1 MAIKM
6 ANNKDLQVDETL
18 EKCILSTP
26 RKSFFLFA
34 GAGSGKTHSLV
45 LLLKKIRDGIGKDLL
60 LQGKNVAVITF
71 TNAAT
76 DEIINRLDYSPVFHI
91 STIHSFVWDV
101 IKYYQTDIKRLYCQ
115 YIQKDIQE
123 LYEKQE
129 KAKSKTTKTY
139 LSNTEK
145 INHLEDKLE
154 KAKTIEK
161 FVYNPN
167 GSNPEYNALKH
178 AEVIK
183 ISAQMI
189 MDSMMLQRI
198 IAQRYPILLIDES
211 QDTKKELIDAFFKIQ
226 KNFSEAFT
234 LGLLG
239 DQKQRIYPD
248 GKENMANTI
257 PPEWEQPVKKMNYR
271 CAKRIIKLA
280 NTIGIDL
287 DIHAEQT
294 PRDDAGDGLI
304 RLFVVQQQEG
314 INKDEVEQ
322 MVMKIM
328 SDHTADEKWFGKD
341 ADVKVLT
348 LEHMMAARRLG
359 FDQFFG
365 PLSRVTKYQMTF
377 LQGTVSELEFF
388 TKEILPIADSIK
400 EDGRVAL
407 EVLKAYSPLL
417 SKQNTEKP
425 YDLYLRCREEAGK
438 VANMVIKNHTIREVV
453 KSIWDSQLLT
463 VPEVVRQASTLVA
476 ADITEEMEEDLQA
489 WVMVMD
495 LPINMV
501 RGYDDYVNQR
511 TRFDT
516 HQGVKGL
523 EFDRVMVIID
533 DSEARGFMFSY
544 DKLFGVK
551 ELTETDIRH
560 IEAREESS
568 VDRTQRLFYVTCT
581 RAKESLAIVMYASD
595 SEKVKSQVMSK
606 GWFSDQEIIL
616 L

>member
-1 MAIKM
+1 M

-45 LLLKKIRDGIGKDLL
+45 LLLKKIRDSI
-60 LQGKNVAVITF
+60 GKNVAVITF

-76 DEIINRLDYSPVFHI
+76 DEIVNRLDYSLVFHI
-91 STIHSFVWDV
+91 STIHSFVWDA
-101 IKYYQTDIKRLYCQ
+101 IKYYQADIKHLYCQ
-115 YIQKDIQE
+115 YIQEDIQK

-139 LSNTEK
+139 QSNAEK
-145 INHLEDKLE
+145 IGHLKENLG

-167 GSNPEYNALKH
+167 GSNAEYNALNH

-189 MDSMMLQRI
+189 MDNIMLQRI

-211 QDTKKELIDAFFKIQ
+211 QDTKKELVDAFFKIQ
-226 KNFSEAFT
+226 ENFSDIFT

-239 DQKQRIYPD
+239 DQKQRIYTD
-248 GKENMANTI
+248 GKENMVNII
-257 PPEWEQPVKKMNYR
+257 PSEWEQPVKRMNYR
-271 CAKRIIKLA
+271 CAKRIVKLA
-280 NTIGIDL
+280 NTIGKDL
-287 DIHAEQT
+287 DIYAEQN
-294 PRDDAGDGLI
+294 PKEDAADGLV
-304 RLFVVQQQEG
+304 RLFIVQQQNE
-314 INKDEVEQ
+314 IDKDDIEQ
-322 MVMKIM
+322 TIM
-328 SDHTADEKWFGKD
+328 DIMCNQTHDAKWSGAD
-341 ADVKVLT
+341 ADVKTLT
-348 LEHMMAARRLG
+348 IEHMMAARRLG
-359 FDQFFG
+359 FAQFFG
-365 PLSRVTKYQMTF
+365 PLSKVDKYQMAF
-377 LQGTVSELEFF
+377 LQGKVSELDFF
-388 TKEILPIADSIK
+388 TKEVLPIADSING
-400 EDGRVAL
+400 DGRNAL
-407 EVLKAYSPLL
+407 EILKAYSPLL

-425 YDLYLRCREEAGK
+425 YELYLRCRDDSQK
-438 VANMVIKNHTIREVV
+438 VANIVNGNHSIRDVV
-453 KSIWDSQLLT
+453 KVVCSSQLLP
-463 VPEVVRQASTLVA
+463 VPEVLRQASILSTTDA
-476 ADITEEMEEDLQA
+476 NDEWEEDLQA

-533 DSEARGFMFSY
+533 DSEAKGFMFSY

-551 ELTETDIRH
+551 ELTETDKKH
-560 IEAREESS
+560 IEAGEESS

-581 RAKESLAIVMYASD
+581 RAKESLAIVMYTSD
-595 SEKVKSQVMSK
+595 SEKVKNQAISK
-606 GWFSDQEIIL
+606 GWFSEQEIVL
-616 L
+616 LQ

>member
-1 MAIKM
+1 M

-45 LLLKKIRDGIGKDLL
+45 LLLKKIRDSIGKDLL
-60 LQGKNVAVITF
+60 VRGKNVAVITF

-76 DEIINRLDYSPVFHI
+76 DEIVNRLDYSLVFHI
-91 STIHSFVWDV
+91 STIHSFVWDA
-101 IKYYQTDIKRLYCQ
+101 IKYYQADIKHLYCQ
-115 YIQKDIQE
+115 YIQEDIQK

-139 LSNTEK
+139 QSNAEK
-145 INHLEDKLE
+145 IEHLKENLG

-167 GSNPEYNALKH
+167 GSNAEYNALNH

-189 MDSMMLQRI
+189 MDNIMLQRI

-211 QDTKKELIDAFFKIQ
+211 QDTKKELVDAFFKIQ
-226 KNFSEAFT
+226 ENFSDIFT

-239 DQKQRIYPD
+239 DQKQRIYTD
-248 GKENMANTI
+248 GKENMVNII
-257 PPEWEQPVKKMNYR
+257 PSEWEQPVKRMNYR
-271 CAKRIIKLA
+271 CAKRIVKLA
-280 NTIGIDL
+280 NTIGKDL
-287 DIHAEQT
+287 DIYAEQN
-294 PRDDAGDGLI
+294 PKEDAADGLV
-304 RLFVVQQQEG
+304 RLFIVQQQNE
-314 INKDEVEQ
+314 IDKDDIEQ
-322 MVMKIM
+322 TIM
-328 SDHTADEKWFGKD
+328 DIMCNQTHDAKWSGAD
-341 ADVKVLT
+341 ADVKTLT
-348 LEHMMAARRLG
+348 IEHMMAARRLG
-359 FDQFFG
+359 FAQFFG
-365 PLSRVTKYQMTF
+365 PLSKVDKYQMAF
-377 LQGTVSELEFF
+377 LQGKVSELDFF
-388 TKEILPIADSIK
+388 TKEVLPIADSING
-400 EDGRVAL
+400 DGRNAL
-407 EVLKAYSPLL
+407 EILKAYSPLL

-425 YDLYLRCREEAGK
+425 YELYLRCRDDSQK
-438 VANMVIKNHTIREVV
+438 VANIVNGNHSIRDVV
-453 KSIWDSQLLT
+453 KVVCSSQLLP
-463 VPEVVRQASTLVA
+463 VPEVLRQASILSTTDA
-476 ADITEEMEEDLQA
+476 NDEWEEDLQA

-533 DSEARGFMFSY
+533 DSEAKGFMFSY

-551 ELTETDIRH
+551 ELTETDKKH
-560 IEAREESS
+560 IEAGEESS

-581 RAKESLAIVMYASD
+581 RAKESLAIVMYTSD
-595 SEKVKSQVMSK
+595 SEKVKNQAISK
-606 GWFSDQEIIL
+606 GWFSEQEIVL
-616 L
+616 LQ

>member
-1 MAIKM
+1 M

-45 LLLKKIRDGIGKDLL
+45 LLLKKIRDSIGKDLL
-60 LQGKNVAVITF
+60 VQGKNVAVITF

-76 DEIINRLDYSPVFHI
+76 DEIVNRLDYSLVFHI
-91 STIHSFVWDV
+91 STIHSFVWDA
-101 IKYYQTDIKRLYCQ
+101 IKYYQADIKHLYCQ
-115 YIQKDIQE
+115 YIQEDIQK

-139 LSNTEK
+139 QSNAEK
-145 INHLEDKLE
+145 IEHLKEKLG

-167 GSNPEYNALKH
+167 GSNAEYNALNH

-189 MDSMMLQRI
+189 MDNIMLQRI

-211 QDTKKELIDAFFKIQ
+211 QDTKKELVDAFFKIQ
-226 KNFSEAFT
+226 ENFSDIFT

-239 DQKQRIYPD
+239 DQKQRIYTD
-248 GKENMANTI
+248 GKENMVNII
-257 PPEWEQPVKKMNYR
+257 PSEWEQPVKRMNYR
-271 CAKRIIKLA
+271 CAKRIVKLA
-280 NTIGIDL
+280 NTIGKDL
-287 DIHAEQT
+287 DIYAEQN
-294 PRDDAGDGLI
+294 PKEDAADGLV
-304 RLFVVQQQEG
+304 RLFIVQQQNE
-314 INKDEVEQ
+314 IDKDDIEQ
-322 MVMKIM
+322 TIM
-328 SDHTADEKWFGKD
+328 DIMCNQTHDAKWSGAD
-341 ADVKVLT
+341 ADVKTLT

-359 FDQFFG
+359 FAQFFG
-365 PLSRVTKYQMTF
+365 PLSKVDKYQMAF
-377 LQGTVSELEFF
+377 LQGKVSELDFF
-388 TKEILPIADSIK
+388 TKEVLPIADSING
-400 EDGRVAL
+400 DGRNAL
-407 EVLKAYSPLL
+407 EILKAYSPLL

-425 YDLYLRCREEAGK
+425 YELYLRCRDDSQK
-438 VANMVIKNHTIREVV
+438 VANIVNGNHSIRDVV
-453 KSIWDSQLLT
+453 KVVCSSQLLP
-463 VPEVVRQASTLVA
+463 VPEVLRQASILST
-476 ADITEEMEEDLQA
+476 TEVNDEWEEDLQA

-533 DSEARGFMFSY
+533 DSEAKGFMFSY

-551 ELTETDIRH
+551 ELTEIDKKH
-560 IEAREESS
+560 IEAGEESS

-581 RAKESLAIVMYASD
+581 RAKESLAIVMYTSD
-595 SEKVKSQVMSK
+595 SEKVKNQAISK
-606 GWFSDQEIIL
+606 GWFSEQEIVL
-616 L
+616 LQ

>member
-1 MAIKM
+1 M

-45 LLLKKIRDGIGKDLL
+45 LLLKKIRDSIGKDLFV
-60 LQGKNVAVITF
+60 QGKNVAVITF

-76 DEIINRLDYSPVFHI
+76 DEIVNRLDYSLVFHI
-91 STIHSFVWDV
+91 STIHSFVWDA
-101 IKYYQTDIKRLYCQ
+101 IKYYQADIKHLYCQ
-115 YIQKDIQE
+115 YIQEDIQK

-139 LSNTEK
+139 QSNAEK
-145 INHLEDKLE
+145 IEHLKENLG

-167 GSNPEYNALKH
+167 GSNAEYNALNH

-189 MDSMMLQRI
+189 MDNIMLQRI

-211 QDTKKELIDAFFKIQ
+211 QDTKKELVDAFFKIQ
-226 KNFSEAFT
+226 ENFSDIFT

-239 DQKQRIYPD
+239 DQKQRIYTD
-248 GKENMANTI
+248 GKENMVNII
-257 PPEWEQPVKKMNYR
+257 PSEWEQPVKRMNYR
-271 CAKRIIKLA
+271 CAKRIVKLA
-280 NTIGIDL
+280 NTIGKDL
-287 DIHAEQT
+287 DIYAEQN
-294 PRDDAGDGLI
+294 PKEDAADGLV
-304 RLFVVQQQEG
+304 RLFIVQQQNE
-314 INKDEVEQ
+314 IDKDDIEQ
-322 MVMKIM
+322 TIM
-328 SDHTADEKWFGKD
+328 DIMCNQTHDAKWSGAD
-341 ADVKVLT
+341 ADVKTLT
-348 LEHMMAARRLG
+348 IEHMMAARRLG
-359 FDQFFG
+359 FAQFFG
-365 PLSRVTKYQMTF
+365 PLSKVDKYQMAF
-377 LQGTVSELEFF
+377 LQGKVSELDFF
-388 TKEILPIADSIK
+388 TKEVLPIADSING
-400 EDGRVAL
+400 DGRNAL
-407 EVLKAYSPLL
+407 EILKAYSPLL

-425 YDLYLRCREEAGK
+425 YELYLRCRDDSQK
-438 VANMVIKNHTIREVV
+438 VDNIVNGHHSIRDVV
-453 KSIWDSQLLT
+453 KVVCSSQLLP
-463 VPEVVRQASTLVA
+463 VPEVLRQASILSTTDVN
-476 ADITEEMEEDLQA
+476 DEWEEDLQA

-533 DSEARGFMFSY
+533 DSEAKGFMFRI
-544 DKLFGVK
+544 F
-551 ELTETDIRH
+551 
-560 IEAREESS
+560 
-568 VDRTQRLFYVTCT
+568 C
-581 RAKESLAIVMYASD
+581 
-595 SEKVKSQVMSK
+595 
-606 GWFSDQEIIL
+606 
-616 L
+616 

>member
-1 MAIKM
+1 M

-45 LLLKKIRDGIGKDLL
+45 LLLKKIRDSIGKDLL
-60 LQGKNVAVITF
+60 VQGKNVAVITF

-76 DEIINRLDYSPVFHI
+76 DEIVNRLDYSLVFHI
-91 STIHSFVWDV
+91 STIHSFVWDA
-101 IKYYQTDIKRLYCQ
+101 IKYYQADIKHLYCQ
-115 YIQKDIQE
+115 YIQEDIQK

-129 KAKSKTTKTY
+129 KAKSKKTKTY
-139 LSNTEK
+139 QSNAEK
-145 INHLEDKLE
+145 IEHLKEKLG
-154 KAKTIEK
+154 KAKAIEK

-167 GSNPEYNALKH
+167 GSNAEYNALNH

-189 MDSMMLQRI
+189 MDNIMLQRI

-211 QDTKKELIDAFFKIQ
+211 QDTKKELVDAFFKIQ
-226 KNFSEAFT
+226 ENFSDIFT

-239 DQKQRIYPD
+239 DQKQRIYTD
-248 GKENMANTI
+248 GKENMVNII
-257 PPEWEQPVKKMNYR
+257 PSEWEQPVKRMNYR
-271 CAKRIIKLA
+271 CAKRIVKLA
-280 NTIGIDL
+280 NTIGKDL
-287 DIHAEQT
+287 DIYAEQN
-294 PRDDAGDGLI
+294 PKEDAADGLV
-304 RLFVVQQQEG
+304 RLFIVQQQNE
-314 INKDEVEQ
+314 IDKDDVEQ
-322 MVMKIM
+322 TIM
-328 SDHTADEKWFGKD
+328 DIMCNQTHDAKWSGAD
-341 ADVKVLT
+341 ADVKTLT

-359 FDQFFG
+359 FAQFFG
-365 PLSRVTKYQMTF
+365 PLSKVDKYQMAF
-377 LQGTVSELEFF
+377 LQGKVSELDFF
-388 TKEILPIADSIK
+388 TKEVLPIADSING
-400 EDGRVAL
+400 DGRNAL
-407 EVLKAYSPLL
+407 EILKAYSPLL

-425 YDLYLRCREEAGK
+425 YELYLRCRDDSQK
-438 VANMVIKNHTIREVV
+438 VANIVNGNHSIRDVV
-453 KSIWDSQLLT
+453 KVVCSSQLLP
-463 VPEVVRQASTLVA
+463 VPEVLRQASILSTTDVN
-476 ADITEEMEEDLQA
+476 DEWEEDLQA

-533 DSEARGFMFSY
+533 DSEAKGFMFSY

-551 ELTETDIRH
+551 ELTEIDKKH
-560 IEAREESS
+560 IEAGEESS

-581 RAKESLAIVMYASD
+581 RAKESLAIVMYTSD
-595 SEKVKSQVMSK
+595 SEKVKNQAISK
-606 GWFSDQEIIL
+606 GWFSEQEIVL
-616 L
+616 LQ

>member
-1 MAIKM
+1 M

-45 LLLKKIRDGIGKDLL
+45 LLLKKIRDSIGKDLL
-60 LQGKNVAVITF
+60 VQGKNVAVITF

-76 DEIINRLDYSPVFHI
+76 DEIVNRLDYSLVFHI
-91 STIHSFVWDV
+91 STIHSFVWDA
-101 IKYYQTDIKRLYCQ
+101 IKYYQADIKHLYCQ
-115 YIQKDIQE
+115 YIQEDIQK

-129 KAKSKTTKTY
+129 KAKSKTTKSY
-139 LSNTEK
+139 RSNAEK
-145 INHLEDKLE
+145 IEHLKENLG

-167 GSNPEYNALKH
+167 GSNAEYNALNH

-189 MDSMMLQRI
+189 MDNIMLQRI

-211 QDTKKELIDAFFKIQ
+211 QDTKKELVDAFFKIQ
-226 KNFSEAFT
+226 ENFSDIFT

-239 DQKQRIYPD
+239 DQKQRIYTD
-248 GKENMANTI
+248 GKENMVNII
-257 PPEWEQPVKKMNYR
+257 PSEWEQPVKRMNYR
-271 CAKRIIKLA
+271 CAKRIVKLA
-280 NTIGIDL
+280 NTIGKDL
-287 DIHAEQT
+287 DIYAEQN
-294 PRDDAGDGLI
+294 PKEDAADGLV
-304 RLFVVQQQEG
+304 RLFIVQQQNE
-314 INKDEVEQ
+314 IDKDDIEQ
-322 MVMKIM
+322 TIM
-328 SDHTADEKWFGKD
+328 DIMCNQTHDAKWSGAD
-341 ADVKVLT
+341 ADVKTLT
-348 LEHMMAARRLG
+348 IEHMMAARRLG
-359 FDQFFG
+359 FAQFFG
-365 PLSRVTKYQMTF
+365 PLSKVDKYQMAF
-377 LQGTVSELEFF
+377 LQGKVSELDFF
-388 TKEILPIADSIK
+388 TKEVLPIADSING
-400 EDGRVAL
+400 DGRNAL
-407 EVLKAYSPLL
+407 EILKAYSPLL

-425 YDLYLRCREEAGK
+425 YELYLRCRVDSQK
-438 VANMVIKNHTIREVV
+438 VANIVNGNHSIRDVV
-453 KSIWDSQLLT
+453 KVVCSSQLLP
-463 VPEVVRQASTLVA
+463 VPEVLRQASILSTTDVN
-476 ADITEEMEEDLQA
+476 DEWEEDLQA

-533 DSEARGFMFSY
+533 DSEAKGFMFSY

-551 ELTETDIRH
+551 ELTETDKKH
-560 IEAREESS
+560 IEAGEESS

-581 RAKESLAIVMYASD
+581 RAKESLAIVMYTSD
-595 SEKVKSQVMSK
+595 SEKVKNQAISK
-606 GWFSDQEIIL
+606 GWFSEQEIVL
-616 L
+616 LQ

>member
-1 MAIKM
+1 MIM

-45 LLLKKIRDGIGKDLL
+45 LLLKKIRDSIGKDLL
-60 LQGKNVAVITF
+60 VQGKNVAVITF

-76 DEIINRLDYSPVFHI
+76 DEIVNRLDYSLVFHI
-91 STIHSFVWDV
+91 STIHSFVWDA
-101 IKYYQTDIKRLYCQ
+101 IKYYQADIKHLYCQ
-115 YIQKDIQE
+115 YIQEDIQK

-139 LSNTEK
+139 QSNAEK
-145 INHLEDKLE
+145 IEHLKEKLG

-167 GSNPEYNALKH
+167 GSNAEYNALNH

-189 MDSMMLQRI
+189 MDNIMLQRI

-211 QDTKKELIDAFFKIQ
+211 QDTKKELVDAFFKIQ
-226 KNFSEAFT
+226 ENFSDIFT

-239 DQKQRIYPD
+239 DQKQRIYTD
-248 GKENMANTI
+248 GKENMVNIITS
-257 PPEWEQPVKKMNYR
+257 EWEQPVKRMNYR
-271 CAKRIIKLA
+271 CAKRIVKLA
-280 NTIGIDL
+280 NTIGKDL
-287 DIHAEQT
+287 DIYAEQN
-294 PRDDAGDGLI
+294 PKEDAADGLV
-304 RLFVVQQQEG
+304 RLFIVQQQNE
-314 INKDEVEQ
+314 IDKDDIEQ
-322 MVMKIM
+322 TIM
-328 SDHTADEKWFGKD
+328 DIMCNQTHDAKWSGAD
-341 ADVKVLT
+341 ADVKTLT

-359 FDQFFG
+359 FAQFFG
-365 PLSRVTKYQMTF
+365 PLSKVDKYQMAF
-377 LQGTVSELEFF
+377 LQGKVSELDFF
-388 TKEILPIADSIK
+388 TKEVLPIADSING
-400 EDGRVAL
+400 DGRNAL
-407 EVLKAYSPLL
+407 EILKAYSPLL

-425 YDLYLRCREEAGK
+425 YELYLRCRDDSQK
-438 VANMVIKNHTIREVV
+438 VANIVNGNHSIRDVV
-453 KSIWDSQLLT
+453 KVVCSSQLLP
-463 VPEVVRQASTLVA
+463 VPEVLRQASILSTTDVN
-476 ADITEEMEEDLQA
+476 DEWEEDLQA

-533 DSEARGFMFSY
+533 DSEAKGFMFSY

-551 ELTETDIRH
+551 ELTEIDKKH
-560 IEAREESS
+560 IEAGEESS

-581 RAKESLAIVMYASD
+581 RAKESLAIVMYTSD
-595 SEKVKSQVMSK
+595 SEKVKNQAISK
-606 GWFSDQEIIL
+606 GWFSEQEIVL
-616 L
+616 LQ

>member
-1 MAIKM
+1 M

-45 LLLKKIRDGIGKDLL
+45 RLFKKIRDSIGKDLL
-60 LQGKNVAVITF
+60 VQGKNVAVITF

-76 DEIINRLDYSPVFHI
+76 DEIVNRLDYSLVFHI
-91 STIHSFVWDV
+91 STIHSFVWDA
-101 IKYYQTDIKRLYCQ
+101 IKYYQADIKHLYCQ
-115 YIQKDIQE
+115 YIQEDIQK

-139 LSNTEK
+139 QSNAEK
-145 INHLEDKLE
+145 IEHLKEKLG

-167 GSNPEYNALKH
+167 GSNAEYNALNH

-189 MDSMMLQRI
+189 MDNIMLQRI
-198 IAQRYPILLIDES
+198 IVQRYPILLIDES
-211 QDTKKELIDAFFKIQ
+211 QDTKKELVDAFFKIQ
-226 KNFSEAFT
+226 ENFSDIFT

-239 DQKQRIYPD
+239 DQKQRIYTD
-248 GKENMANTI
+248 GKENMVNII
-257 PPEWEQPVKKMNYR
+257 PSEWEQPVKRMNYR
-271 CAKRIIKLA
+271 CAKRIVKLA
-280 NTIGIDL
+280 NTIGKDL
-287 DIHAEQT
+287 DIYAEQN
-294 PRDDAGDGLI
+294 PKEDAADGLV
-304 RLFVVQQQEG
+304 RLFIVQQQNE
-314 INKDEVEQ
+314 IDKDDIEQ
-322 MVMKIM
+322 TIM
-328 SDHTADEKWFGKD
+328 DIMCNQTHDAKWSGAD
-341 ADVKVLT
+341 ADVKTLT

-359 FDQFFG
+359 FAQFFG
-365 PLSRVTKYQMTF
+365 PLSKVDKYQMAF
-377 LQGTVSELEFF
+377 LQGKVSELDFF
-388 TKEILPIADSIK
+388 TKEVLPIADSING
-400 EDGRVAL
+400 DGRNAL
-407 EVLKAYSPLL
+407 EILKAYSPLL

-425 YDLYLRCREEAGK
+425 YELYLRCRDDSQK
-438 VANMVIKNHTIREVV
+438 VANIVNGNHSIRDVV
-453 KSIWDSQLLT
+453 KVVCSSQLLP
-463 VPEVVRQASTLVA
+463 VPEVLRQASILSTTDVN
-476 ADITEEMEEDLQA
+476 DEWEEDLQA

-533 DSEARGFMFSY
+533 DSEAKGFMFSY

-551 ELTETDIRH
+551 ELTEIDKKH
-560 IEAREESS
+560 IEAGEESS

-581 RAKESLAIVMYASD
+581 RAKESLAIVMYTSD
-595 SEKVKSQVMSK
+595 SEKVKNQAISK
-606 GWFSDQEIIL
+606 GWFSEQEIVL
-616 L
+616 LQ

>member
-1 MAIKM
+1 M

-26 RKSFFLFA
+26 RKNFFLFA

-45 LLLKKIRDGIGKDLL
+45 LLLKKIRDSIGKDLL
-60 LQGKNVAVITF
+60 VQGKNVAVITF

-76 DEIINRLDYSPVFHI
+76 DEIVNRLDYSLVFHI
-91 STIHSFVWDV
+91 STIHSFVWDA
-101 IKYYQTDIKRLYCQ
+101 IKYYQADIKHLYCQ
-115 YIQKDIQE
+115 YIQEDIQK

-139 LSNTEK
+139 QSNAEK
-145 INHLEDKLE
+145 IEHLKEKLG

-167 GSNPEYNALKH
+167 GSNAEYNALNH

-189 MDSMMLQRI
+189 MDNIMLQRI

-211 QDTKKELIDAFFKIQ
+211 QDTKKELVDAFFKIQ
-226 KNFSEAFT
+226 ENFSDIFT

-239 DQKQRIYPD
+239 DQKQRIYTD
-248 GKENMANTI
+248 GKENMVNII
-257 PPEWEQPVKKMNYR
+257 PLEWEQPVKRMNYR
-271 CAKRIIKLA
+271 CAKRIVKLA
-280 NTIGIDL
+280 NTIGKDL
-287 DIHAEQT
+287 DKYAEQN
-294 PRDDAGDGLI
+294 PKEDAADGLV
-304 RLFVVQQQEG
+304 RLFIVQQQNE
-314 INKDEVEQ
+314 IDKDDIEQ
-322 MVMKIM
+322 TIM
-328 SDHTADEKWFGKD
+328 DIMCNQTHDAKWSGAD
-341 ADVKVLT
+341 ADVKILT

-359 FDQFFG
+359 FAQFFG
-365 PLSRVTKYQMTF
+365 PLSKVDKYQMAF
-377 LQGTVSELEFF
+377 LQGKVSELDFF
-388 TKEILPIADSIK
+388 TKEVLPIADSING
-400 EDGRVAL
+400 DGRNAL
-407 EVLKAYSPLL
+407 EILKAYSPLL

-425 YDLYLRCREEAGK
+425 YELYLRCRDESQK
-438 VANMVIKNHTIREVV
+438 VANIVNDNHSIREVV
-453 KSIWDSQLLT
+453 KTVYSSQLLP
-463 VPEVVRQASTLVA
+463 VPEVLRQASTLSTTDVN
-476 ADITEEMEEDLQA
+476 DEWEEDLQA
-489 WVMVMD
+489 WVRVMD

-501 RGYDDYVNQR
+501 RDYDDYVNQR

-533 DSEARGFMFSY
+533 DSEAKGFMFSY

-551 ELTETDIRH
+551 ELTETDKKH
-560 IEAREESS
+560 IEAGEESS

-581 RAKESLAIVMYASD
+581 RAKESLAIVMYTSD
-595 SEKVKSQVMSK
+595 SEKVKNQAISK
-606 GWFSDQEIIL
+606 GWFSEQEIVL
-616 L
+616 LQ

>member
-1 MAIKM
+1 M

-45 LLLKKIRDGIGKDLL
+45 RLLKKIRDSIGKDLL
-60 LQGKNVAVITF
+60 VQGKNVAVITF

-76 DEIINRLDYSPVFHI
+76 DEIVNRLDYSLVFHI
-91 STIHSFVWDV
+91 STIHSFVWDA
-101 IKYYQTDIKRLYCQ
+101 IKYYQADIKHLYCQ
-115 YIQKDIQE
+115 YIQEDIQK

-139 LSNTEK
+139 QSNAEK
-145 INHLEDKLE
+145 IEHLKEKLG

-167 GSNPEYNALKH
+167 GSNAEYNALNH

-189 MDSMMLQRI
+189 MDNIMLQRI

-211 QDTKKELIDAFFKIQ
+211 QDTKKELVDAFFKIQ
-226 KNFSEAFT
+226 ENFSDIFT

-239 DQKQRIYPD
+239 DQKQRIYTD
-248 GKENMANTI
+248 GKENMVNII
-257 PPEWEQPVKKMNYR
+257 PSEWEQPVKRMNYR
-271 CAKRIIKLA
+271 CAKRIVKLA
-280 NTIGIDL
+280 NTIGKDL
-287 DIHAEQT
+287 DIYAEQN
-294 PRDDAGDGLI
+294 PKEDAADGLV
-304 RLFVVQQQEG
+304 RLFIVQQQNE
-314 INKDEVEQ
+314 IDKDDIEQ
-322 MVMKIM
+322 TIM
-328 SDHTADEKWFGKD
+328 DIMCNQTHDAKWSGAD
-341 ADVKVLT
+341 ADVKTLT

-359 FDQFFG
+359 FAQFFG
-365 PLSRVTKYQMTF
+365 PLSKVDKYQMAF
-377 LQGTVSELEFF
+377 LQGKVSELDFF
-388 TKEILPIADSIK
+388 TKEVLPIADSING
-400 EDGRVAL
+400 DGRNAL
-407 EVLKAYSPLL
+407 EILKAYSPLL

-425 YDLYLRCREEAGK
+425 YELYLRCRDDSQK
-438 VANMVIKNHTIREVV
+438 VANIVNGNHSIRDVV
-453 KSIWDSQLLT
+453 KVVCSSQLLP
-463 VPEVVRQASTLVA
+463 VPEVLRQASILSTTDVN
-476 ADITEEMEEDLQA
+476 DEWEEELQA

-533 DSEARGFMFSY
+533 DSEAKGFMFSY

-551 ELTETDIRH
+551 ELTEIDKKH
-560 IEAREESS
+560 IEAGEESS

-581 RAKESLAIVMYASD
+581 RAKESLAIVMYTSD
-595 SEKVKSQVMSK
+595 SEKVKNQAISK
-606 GWFSDQEIIL
+606 GWFSEQEIVL
-616 L
+616 LQ

>member
-1 MAIKM
+1 M

-45 LLLKKIRDGIGKDLL
+45 LLLKKIRDSIGKDLL
-60 LQGKNVAVITF
+60 VQGKNVAVITF

-76 DEIINRLDYSPVFHI
+76 DEIVNRLDYSLVFHI
-91 STIHSFVWDV
+91 STIHSFVWDA
-101 IKYYQTDIKRLYCQ
+101 IKYYQADIKHLYCQ
-115 YIQKDIQE
+115 YIQEDIQK

-139 LSNTEK
+139 QSNAEK
-145 INHLEDKLE
+145 IEHLKEKLG

-167 GSNPEYNALKH
+167 GSNAEYNALNH

-189 MDSMMLQRI
+189 MDNIMLQRI

-211 QDTKKELIDAFFKIQ
+211 QDTKKELVDAFFKIQ
-226 KNFSEAFT
+226 ENFSDIFT

-239 DQKQRIYPD
+239 DQKQRIYTD
-248 GKENMANTI
+248 GKENMVNII
-257 PPEWEQPVKKMNYR
+257 PSEWEQPVKRMNYR
-271 CAKRIIKLA
+271 CAKRIVKLA
-280 NTIGIDL
+280 NTIGKDL
-287 DIHAEQT
+287 DIYAEQN
-294 PRDDAGDGLI
+294 PKEDAADGLV
-304 RLFVVQQQEG
+304 RLFIVQQQNE
-314 INKDEVEQ
+314 IDKDDIEQ
-322 MVMKIM
+322 TIM
-328 SDHTADEKWFGKD
+328 DIMCNQTHDAKWSRAD
-341 ADVKVLT
+341 ADVKTLT

-359 FDQFFG
+359 FAQFFG
-365 PLSRVTKYQMTF
+365 PLSKVDKYQMAF
-377 LQGTVSELEFF
+377 LQGKVSELDFF
-388 TKEILPIADSIK
+388 TKEVLPIADSING
-400 EDGRVAL
+400 DGRNAL
-407 EVLKAYSPLL
+407 EILKAYSPLL

-425 YDLYLRCREEAGK
+425 YDLYLRCRDDSQK
-438 VANMVIKNHTIREVV
+438 VANIVNGNHSIRDVV
-453 KSIWDSQLLT
+453 KVVCSSQLLP
-463 VPEVVRQASTLVA
+463 VPEVLRQASILSTTDVN
-476 ADITEEMEEDLQA
+476 DEWEEDLQA

-533 DSEARGFMFSY
+533 DSEAKGFMFSY

-551 ELTETDIRH
+551 ELTEIDKKH
-560 IEAREESS
+560 IEAGEESS

-581 RAKESLAIVMYASD
+581 RAKESLAIVMYTSD
-595 SEKVKSQVMSK
+595 SEKVKNQAISK
-606 GWFSDQEIIL
+606 GWFSEQEIVL
-616 L
+616 LQ

>member
-1 MAIKM
+1 MIM

-45 LLLKKIRDGIGKDLL
+45 LLLKKIRDSIGKDLL
-60 LQGKNVAVITF
+60 VQGKNVAVITF

-76 DEIINRLDYSPVFHI
+76 DEIVNRLDYSLVFHI
-91 STIHSFVWDV
+91 STIHSFVWDA
-101 IKYYQTDIKRLYCQ
+101 IKYYQADIKHLYCQ
-115 YIQKDIQE
+115 YIQEDIQK

-129 KAKSKTTKTY
+129 KAKSKKTKTY
-139 LSNTEK
+139 QSNAEK
-145 INHLEDKLE
+145 IEHLKEKLG
-154 KAKTIEK
+154 KAKAIEK

-167 GSNPEYNALKH
+167 GSNAEYNALNH

-189 MDSMMLQRI
+189 MDNIMLQRI

-211 QDTKKELIDAFFKIQ
+211 QDTKKELVDAFFKIQ
-226 KNFSEAFT
+226 ENFSDIFT

-239 DQKQRIYPD
+239 DQKQRIYTD
-248 GKENMANTI
+248 GKENMVNII
-257 PPEWEQPVKKMNYR
+257 PSEWEQPVKRMNYR
-271 CAKRIIKLA
+271 CAKRIVKLA
-280 NTIGIDL
+280 NTIGKDL
-287 DIHAEQT
+287 DIYAEQN
-294 PRDDAGDGLI
+294 PKEDAADGLV
-304 RLFVVQQQEG
+304 RLFIVQQQNE
-314 INKDEVEQ
+314 IDKDDIEQ
-322 MVMKIM
+322 TIM
-328 SDHTADEKWFGKD
+328 DIMCNQTHDAKWSGAD
-341 ADVKVLT
+341 ADVKTLT

-359 FDQFFG
+359 FAQFFG
-365 PLSRVTKYQMTF
+365 PLSKVDKYQMAF
-377 LQGTVSELEFF
+377 LQGKVSELDFF
-388 TKEILPIADSIK
+388 TKEVLPIADSING
-400 EDGRVAL
+400 DGRNAL
-407 EVLKAYSPLL
+407 EILKAYSPLL

-425 YDLYLRCREEAGK
+425 YELYLRCRDDSQK
-438 VANMVIKNHTIREVV
+438 VANIVNGNHSIRDVV
-453 KSIWDSQLLT
+453 KVVCSSQLLP
-463 VPEVVRQASTLVA
+463 VPEVLRQASILSTTDVN
-476 ADITEEMEEDLQA
+476 DEWEEDLQA

-533 DSEARGFMFSY
+533 DSEAKGFMFSY

-551 ELTETDIRH
+551 ELTEIDKKH
-560 IEAREESS
+560 IEAGEESS

-581 RAKESLAIVMYASD
+581 RAKESLAIVMYTSD
-595 SEKVKSQVMSK
+595 SEKVKNQAISK
-606 GWFSDQEIIL
+606 GWFSEQEIVL
-616 L
+616 LQ

>member
-1 MAIKM
+1 M

-45 LLLKKIRDGIGKDLL
+45 LLLKKIRDSIGKDLL
-60 LQGKNVAVITF
+60 VQGKNVAVITF

-76 DEIINRLDYSPVFHI
+76 DEIVNRLDYSLVFHI
-91 STIHSFVWDV
+91 STIHSFVWDA
-101 IKYYQTDIKRLYCQ
+101 IKYYQADIKHLYCQ
-115 YIQKDIQE
+115 YIQEDIQK

-139 LSNTEK
+139 QSNAEK
-145 INHLEDKLE
+145 IEHLKEKLG

-167 GSNPEYNALKH
+167 GSNAEYNALNH

-189 MDSMMLQRI
+189 MDNIMLQRI

-211 QDTKKELIDAFFKIQ
+211 QDTKKELVDAFFKIQ
-226 KNFSEAFT
+226 ENFSDIFT

-239 DQKQRIYPD
+239 DQKQRIYTD
-248 GKENMANTI
+248 GKENMVNII
-257 PPEWEQPVKKMNYR
+257 PSEWEQPVKRMNYR
-271 CAKRIIKLA
+271 CAKRIVKLA
-280 NTIGIDL
+280 NTIGKDL
-287 DIHAEQT
+287 DIYAEQN
-294 PRDDAGDGLI
+294 PKEDAADGLV
-304 RLFVVQQQEG
+304 RLFIVQQQNE
-314 INKDEVEQ
+314 IDKDDIEQ
-322 MVMKIM
+322 TIM
-328 SDHTADEKWFGKD
+328 DIMCNQTHDAKWSRAD
-341 ADVKVLT
+341 ADVKTLT

-359 FDQFFG
+359 FAQFFG
-365 PLSRVTKYQMTF
+365 PLSKVDKYQMAF
-377 LQGTVSELEFF
+377 LQGKVSELDFF
-388 TKEILPIADSIK
+388 TKEVLPIADSING
-400 EDGRVAL
+400 DGRNAL
-407 EVLKAYSPLL
+407 EILKAYSPLL

-425 YDLYLRCREEAGK
+425 YELYLRCRDDSQK
-438 VANMVIKNHTIREVV
+438 VANIVNGNHSIRDVV
-453 KSIWDSQLLT
+453 KVVCSSQLLP
-463 VPEVVRQASTLVA
+463 VPEVLRQASILSTTDVN
-476 ADITEEMEEDLQA
+476 DEWEEDLQA

-533 DSEARGFMFSY
+533 DSEAKGFMFSY

-551 ELTETDIRH
+551 ELTEIDKKH
-560 IEAREESS
+560 IEAGEESS

-581 RAKESLAIVMYASD
+581 RAKESLAIVMYTSD
-595 SEKVKSQVMSK
+595 SEKVKNQAISK
-606 GWFSDQEIIL
+606 GWFSEQEIVL
-616 L
+616 LQ

>member
-1 MAIKM
+1 M

-45 LLLKKIRDGIGKDLL
+45 LLLKKIRDSIGKDLL
-60 LQGKNVAVITF
+60 VQGKNVAVITF

-76 DEIINRLDYSPVFHI
+76 DEIVNRLDYSLVFHI
-91 STIHSFVWDV
+91 STIHSFVWDA
-101 IKYYQTDIKRLYCQ
+101 IKYYQADIKHLYCQ
-115 YIQKDIQE
+115 YIQEDIQK

-129 KAKSKTTKTY
+129 KAKSKKTKTY
-139 LSNTEK
+139 QSNAEK
-145 INHLEDKLE
+145 IEHLKEKLG
-154 KAKTIEK
+154 KAKAIEK

-167 GSNPEYNALKH
+167 GSNAEYNALNH

-189 MDSMMLQRI
+189 MDNIMLQRI

-211 QDTKKELIDAFFKIQ
+211 QDTKKELVDAFFKIQ
-226 KNFSEAFT
+226 ENFSDIFT

-239 DQKQRIYPD
+239 DQKQRIYTD
-248 GKENMANTI
+248 GKENMVNII
-257 PPEWEQPVKKMNYR
+257 PSECEQPVKRMIYR
-271 CAKRIIKLA
+271 CAKRIVKLA
-280 NTIGIDL
+280 NTIGKDL
-287 DIHAEQT
+287 DIYAEQN
-294 PRDDAGDGLI
+294 PKEDAADGLV
-304 RLFVVQQQEG
+304 RLFIVQQQNE
-314 INKDEVEQ
+314 IDKDDIEQ
-322 MVMKIM
+322 TIM
-328 SDHTADEKWFGKD
+328 DIMCNQTHDAKWSGAD
-341 ADVKVLT
+341 ADVKTLT

-359 FDQFFG
+359 FAQFFG
-365 PLSRVTKYQMTF
+365 PLSKVDKYQMAF
-377 LQGTVSELEFF
+377 LQGKVSELDFF
-388 TKEILPIADSIK
+388 TKEVLPIADSING
-400 EDGRVAL
+400 DGRNAL
-407 EVLKAYSPLL
+407 EILKAYSPLL

-425 YDLYLRCREEAGK
+425 YELYLRCRDDSQK
-438 VANMVIKNHTIREVV
+438 VANIVNGNHSIRDVV
-453 KSIWDSQLLT
+453 KVVCSSQLLP
-463 VPEVVRQASTLVA
+463 VPEVLRQASILSTTDVN
-476 ADITEEMEEDLQA
+476 DEWEEDLQA

-533 DSEARGFMFSY
+533 DSEAKGFMFSY

-551 ELTETDIRH
+551 ELTEIDKKH
-560 IEAREESS
+560 IEAGEESS

-581 RAKESLAIVMYASD
+581 RAKESLAIVMYTSD
-595 SEKVKSQVMSK
+595 SEKVKNQAISK
-606 GWFSDQEIIL
+606 GWFSEQEIVL
-616 L
+616 LQ

>member
-1 MAIKM
+1 M
-6 ANNKDLQVDETL
+6 DLQVDETL
-18 EKCILSTP
+18 EKCILSSP
-26 RKSFFLFA
+26 RKSFFLYA
-34 GAGSGKTHSLV
+34 GAGSGKTYSLV
-45 LLLKKIRDGIGKDLL
+45 LLLKKIHNSIGKDLL

-76 DEIINRLDYSPVFHI
+76 DEIVNRLDYSPVFHI

-115 YIQKDIQE
+115 YIQEDIRV
-123 LYEKQE
+123 LYEKLE

-139 LSNTEK
+139 LSNAEK
-145 INHLEDKLE
+145 IEQLKEQLG

-183 ISAQMI
+183 ISSQMI

-211 QDTKKELIDAFFKIQ
+211 QDTKKELVDAFFKIQ
-226 KNFSEAFT
+226 ENFANIFT

-239 DQKQRIYPD
+239 DQKQRIYAD
-248 GKENMANTI
+248 GKDNMVNVI
-257 PPEWEQPVKKMNYR
+257 PSDWEQPEKKMNYR

-280 NTIGIDL
+280 NTIGKDL

-294 PRDDAGDGLI
+294 PREDADTGLI
-304 RLFVVQQQEG
+304 RLFIVQQHEG

-322 MVMKIM
+322 TVMKIM

-341 ADVKVLT
+341 ADVKILT

-377 LQGTVSELEFF
+377 LQGTVYELEFF

-400 EDGRVAL
+400 EDGRGAL

-425 YDLYLRCREEAGK
+425 YELYLRCREEAGK
-438 VANMVIKNHTIREVV
+438 VANMVNKNHTIREVV
-453 KSIWDSQLLT
+453 KSIWNSQLLT
-463 VPEVVRQASTLVA
+463 VPEVIRQASTLVA

-560 IEAREESS
+560 IEAGKESS

-581 RAKESLAIVMYASD
+581 RAKESLAIVMYTSD
-595 SEKVKSQVMSK
+595 SEKVKNQAINK
-606 GWFSDQEIIL
+606 GWFSEQEIIPL
-616 L
+616 KKNE

>member
-1 MAIKM
+1 M

-45 LLLKKIRDGIGKDLL
+45 LLLKKIRDSIGKDLL
-60 LQGKNVAVITF
+60 VQGKNVAVITF

-76 DEIINRLDYSPVFHI
+76 DEIVNRLDYSLVFHI
-91 STIHSFVWDV
+91 STIHSFVWDA
-101 IKYYQTDIKRLYCQ
+101 IKYYQADIKHLYCQ
-115 YIQKDIQE
+115 YIQEDIQK

-139 LSNTEK
+139 QSNAEK
-145 INHLEDKLE
+145 IEHLKENLG

-167 GSNPEYNALKH
+167 GSNAEYNALNH

-189 MDSMMLQRI
+189 MDNIMLQRI

-211 QDTKKELIDAFFKIQ
+211 QDTKKELVDAFFKIQ
-226 KNFSEAFT
+226 ENFSDIFT

-239 DQKQRIYPD
+239 DQKQRIYTD
-248 GKENMANTI
+248 GKENMVNII
-257 PPEWEQPVKKMNYR
+257 PSEWEQPVKRMNYR
-271 CAKRIIKLA
+271 CAKRIVKLA
-280 NTIGIDL
+280 NTIGKDL
-287 DIHAEQT
+287 DIYAEQN
-294 PRDDAGDGLI
+294 PKEDAADGLV
-304 RLFVVQQQEG
+304 RLFIVQQQNE
-314 INKDEVEQ
+314 IDKDDIEQ
-322 MVMKIM
+322 TIM
-328 SDHTADEKWFGKD
+328 DIMCNQTHDAKWSGAD
-341 ADVKVLT
+341 ADVKTLT
-348 LEHMMAARRLG
+348 IEHMMAARRLG
-359 FDQFFG
+359 FAQFFG
-365 PLSRVTKYQMTF
+365 PLSKVDKYQMAF
-377 LQGTVSELEFF
+377 LQGKVSELDFF
-388 TKEILPIADSIK
+388 TKEVLPIADSING
-400 EDGRVAL
+400 DGRNAL
-407 EVLKAYSPLL
+407 EILKAYSPLL

-425 YDLYLRCREEAGK
+425 YELYLRCRDDSQK
-438 VANMVIKNHTIREVV
+438 VANIVNGNHSIRDVV
-453 KSIWDSQLLT
+453 KVVCSSQLLP
-463 VPEVVRQASTLVA
+463 VPEVLRQASILSTTDVN
-476 ADITEEMEEDLQA
+476 DEWEEDLQA

-533 DSEARGFMFSY
+533 DSEAKGFMFSY

-551 ELTETDIRH
+551 ELTETDKKH
-560 IEAREESS
+560 IEAGEESS

-581 RAKESLAIVMYASD
+581 RAKESLAIVMYTSD
-595 SEKVKSQVMSK
+595 AEKVKNQAISK
-606 GWFSDQEIIL
+606 GWFSEQEIVL
-616 L
+616 LQ

>member
-1 MAIKM
+1 M
-6 ANNKDLQVDETL
+6 ANNKDLQVYETL

-45 LLLKKIRDGIGKDLL
+45 LLLKKIRDSIGKDLL
-60 LQGKNVAVITF
+60 VQGKNVAVITF

-76 DEIINRLDYSPVFHI
+76 DEIVNRLDYSLVFHI
-91 STIHSFVWDV
+91 STIHSFVWDA
-101 IKYYQTDIKRLYCQ
+101 IKYYQADIKHLYCQ
-115 YIQKDIQE
+115 YIQEDIQK

-139 LSNTEK
+139 QSNAEK
-145 INHLEDKLE
+145 IEHLKEKLG

-167 GSNPEYNALKH
+167 GSNAEYNALNH

-189 MDSMMLQRI
+189 MDNIMLQRI

-211 QDTKKELIDAFFKIQ
+211 QDTKKELVDAFFKIQ
-226 KNFSEAFT
+226 ENFSDIFT

-239 DQKQRIYPD
+239 DQKQRIYTD
-248 GKENMANTI
+248 GKENMVNII
-257 PPEWEQPVKKMNYR
+257 PSEWEQPVKRMNYR
-271 CAKRIIKLA
+271 CAKRIVKLA
-280 NTIGIDL
+280 NTIGKDL
-287 DIHAEQT
+287 DIYAEQN
-294 PRDDAGDGLI
+294 PKEDAADGLV
-304 RLFVVQQQEG
+304 RLFIVQQQNE
-314 INKDEVEQ
+314 IDKDDIEQ
-322 MVMKIM
+322 TIM
-328 SDHTADEKWFGKD
+328 DIMCNQTHDAKWSGAD
-341 ADVKVLT
+341 ADVKTLT

-359 FDQFFG
+359 FAQFFG
-365 PLSRVTKYQMTF
+365 PLSKVDKYQMAF
-377 LQGTVSELEFF
+377 LQGKVSELDFF
-388 TKEILPIADSIK
+388 TKEVLPIADSING
-400 EDGRVAL
+400 DGRNAL
-407 EVLKAYSPLL
+407 EILKAYSPLL

-425 YDLYLRCREEAGK
+425 YELYLRCRDDSQK
-438 VANMVIKNHTIREVV
+438 VANIVNGNHSIRDVV
-453 KSIWDSQLLT
+453 KVVCSSQLLP
-463 VPEVVRQASTLVA
+463 VPEVLRQASILSTTDVN
-476 ADITEEMEEDLQA
+476 DEWEEDLQA

-533 DSEARGFMFSY
+533 DSEAKGFMFSY

-551 ELTETDIRH
+551 ELTEIDKKH
-560 IEAREESS
+560 IEAGEESS

-581 RAKESLAIVMYASD
+581 RAKESLAIVMYTSD
-595 SEKVKSQVMSK
+595 SEKVKNQAISK
-606 GWFSDQEIIL
+606 GWFSEQEIVL
-616 L
+616 LQ

>member
-1 MAIKM
+1 M

-45 LLLKKIRDGIGKDLL
+45 LLLKKVRDSIGKDLL
-60 LQGKNVAVITF
+60 VQGKNVAVITF

-76 DEIINRLDYSPVFHI
+76 DEIVNRLDYSLVFHI
-91 STIHSFVWDV
+91 STIHSFVWDA
-101 IKYYQTDIKRLYCQ
+101 IKYYQADIKHLYCQ
-115 YIQKDIQE
+115 YIQEDIQK

-129 KAKSKTTKTY
+129 KAKSKKTKTY
-139 LSNTEK
+139 QSNAEK
-145 INHLEDKLE
+145 IEHLKEKLG
-154 KAKTIEK
+154 KAKAIEK

-167 GSNPEYNALKH
+167 GSNAEYNALNH

-189 MDSMMLQRI
+189 MDNIMLQRI

-211 QDTKKELIDAFFKIQ
+211 QDTKKELVDAFFKIQ
-226 KNFSEAFT
+226 ENFSDIFT

-239 DQKQRIYPD
+239 DQKQRIYTD
-248 GKENMANTI
+248 GKENMVNII
-257 PPEWEQPVKKMNYR
+257 PSEWEQPVKRMNYR
-271 CAKRIIKLA
+271 CAKRIVKLA
-280 NTIGIDL
+280 NTIGKDL
-287 DIHAEQT
+287 DIYAEQN
-294 PRDDAGDGLI
+294 PKEDAADGLV
-304 RLFVVQQQEG
+304 RLFIVQQQNE
-314 INKDEVEQ
+314 IDKDDIEQ
-322 MVMKIM
+322 TIM
-328 SDHTADEKWFGKD
+328 DIMCNQTHDAKWSGAD
-341 ADVKVLT
+341 ADVKTLT

-359 FDQFFG
+359 FAQFFG
-365 PLSRVTKYQMTF
+365 PLSKVDKYQMAF
-377 LQGTVSELEFF
+377 LQGKVSELDFF
-388 TKEILPIADSIK
+388 TKEVLPIADSING
-400 EDGRVAL
+400 DGRNAL
-407 EVLKAYSPLL
+407 EILKAYSPLL

-425 YDLYLRCREEAGK
+425 YELYLRCRDDSQK
-438 VANMVIKNHTIREVV
+438 VANIVNGNHSIRDVV
-453 KSIWDSQLLT
+453 KVVCSSQLLP
-463 VPEVVRQASTLVA
+463 VPEVLRQASILSTTDVN
-476 ADITEEMEEDLQA
+476 DEWEEDLQA

-533 DSEARGFMFSY
+533 DSEAKGFMFSY

-551 ELTETDIRH
+551 ELTEIDKKH
-560 IEAREESS
+560 IEAGEESS

-581 RAKESLAIVMYASD
+581 RAKESLAIVMYTSD
-595 SEKVKSQVMSK
+595 SEKVKNQAISK
-606 GWFSDQEIIL
+606 GWFSEQEIVL
-616 L
+616 LQ

>member
-1 MAIKM
+1 M

-45 LLLKKIRDGIGKDLL
+45 LLLKKIRDSIGKDLL
-60 LQGKNVAVITF
+60 VQGKNVAVITF

-76 DEIINRLDYSPVFHI
+76 DEIVNRLDYSLVFHI
-91 STIHSFVWDV
+91 STIHSFVWDA
-101 IKYYQTDIKRLYCQ
+101 IKYYQADIKHLYCQ
-115 YIQKDIQE
+115 YIQEDIQK

-139 LSNTEK
+139 QSNAEK
-145 INHLEDKLE
+145 IEHLKEKLG

-167 GSNPEYNALKH
+167 GSNAEYNALNH

-189 MDSMMLQRI
+189 MDNIMLQRI

-211 QDTKKELIDAFFKIQ
+211 QDTKKELVDAFFKIQ
-226 KNFSEAFT
+226 ENFSDIFT

-239 DQKQRIYPD
+239 DQKQRIYTD
-248 GKENMANTI
+248 GKENMVNII
-257 PPEWEQPVKKMNYR
+257 PSEWEQPVKRMNYR
-271 CAKRIIKLA
+271 CAKRIVKLA
-280 NTIGIDL
+280 NTIGKDL
-287 DIHAEQT
+287 DIYAEQN
-294 PRDDAGDGLI
+294 PKEDAADGLV
-304 RLFVVQQQEG
+304 RLFIVQQQNE
-314 INKDEVEQ
+314 IDKDDIEQ
-322 MVMKIM
+322 TIM
-328 SDHTADEKWFGKD
+328 DIMCNQTHDAKWSGAD
-341 ADVKVLT
+341 ADVKTLT

-359 FDQFFG
+359 FAQFFG
-365 PLSRVTKYQMTF
+365 PLSKVDKYQMAF
-377 LQGTVSELEFF
+377 LQGKVSELDYF
-388 TKEILPIADSIK
+388 TKEVLPIADSING
-400 EDGRVAL
+400 DGRNAL
-407 EVLKAYSPLL
+407 EILKAYSPLL

-425 YDLYLRCREEAGK
+425 YELYLRCRDDSQK
-438 VANMVIKNHTIREVV
+438 VANIVNGNHSIRDVV
-453 KSIWDSQLLT
+453 KVVCSSQLLP
-463 VPEVVRQASTLVA
+463 VPEVLRQASILSTTDVN
-476 ADITEEMEEDLQA
+476 DEWEEDLQA

-533 DSEARGFMFSY
+533 DSEAKGFMFSY

-551 ELTETDIRH
+551 ELTEIDKKH
-560 IEAREESS
+560 IEAGEESS

-581 RAKESLAIVMYASD
+581 RAKESLAIVMYTSD
-595 SEKVKSQVMSK
+595 SEKVKNQAISK
-606 GWFSDQEIIL
+606 GWFSEQEIVL
-616 L
+616 LQ

>member
-1 MAIKM
+1 MV
-6 ANNKDLQVDETL
+6 NNMDLQVDETL
-18 EKCILSTP
+18 EKCILSSP

-45 LLLKKIRDGIGKDLL
+45 LLLKKIRDSIGKDLL

-91 STIHSFVWDV
+91 STIHSFVWDA
-101 IKYYQTDIKRLYCQ
+101 IKFYQTDIKRLYCQ
-115 YIQKDIQE
+115 YIQEDIQV

-129 KAKSKTTKTY
+129 KAKSKATKTY
-139 LSNTEK
+139 LSNAEK
-145 INHLEDKLE
+145 IEHLKEKLG

-226 KNFSEAFT
+226 ENFSEAFT

-239 DQKQRIYPD
+239 DQKQRIYTD
-248 GKENMANTI
+248 GKENMVNI
-257 PPEWEQPVKKMNYR
+257 ISPEWEQPVKKMNYR

-280 NTIGIDL
+280 NTIGQDL

-294 PRDDAGDGLI
+294 PREDAGDGLI
-304 RLFVVQQQEG
+304 RLFVVQQHEG

-322 MVMKIM
+322 TVMKIM

-341 ADVKVLT
+341 ADVKILT
-348 LEHMMAARRLG
+348 LEHMMAARRMG

-365 PLSRVTKYQMTF
+365 PLSKVTKYQMTF
-377 LQGTVSELEFF
+377 LQGTVSEVEFF
-388 TKEILPIADSIK
+388 TKEVLPMADSMK
-400 EDGRVAL
+400 EDGRYAL

-417 SKQNTEKP
+417 SRQNTEKP
-425 YDLYLRCREEAGK
+425 YELYLRCRDEARN
-438 VANMVIKNHTIREVV
+438 VANIVNSNHTIREVV
-453 KSIWDSQLLT
+453 KSICDSQLLT
-463 VPEVVRQASTLVA
+463 VPEVVRQASMLVV
-476 ADITEEMEEDLQA
+476 ADITDEMEEDLQA

-533 DSEARGFMFSY
+533 DSEAKGFLFSY

-560 IEAREESS
+560 IEAGEESS

-581 RAKESLAIVMYASD
+581 RAKESLAIVMYTND
-595 SEKVKSQVMSK
+595 SEKVESQVTSK
-606 GWFSDQEIIL
+606 GWFSEKEIIL

>member
-1 MAIKM
+1 M

-45 LLLKKIRDGIGKDLL
+45 RLLKKIRDSIGKDLL
-60 LQGKNVAVITF
+60 VQGKNVAVITF

-76 DEIINRLDYSPVFHI
+76 DEIVNRLDYSLVFHI
-91 STIHSFVWDV
+91 STIHSFVWDA
-101 IKYYQTDIKRLYCQ
+101 IKYYQADIKHLYCQ
-115 YIQKDIQE
+115 YIQEDIQK

-139 LSNTEK
+139 QSNAEK
-145 INHLEDKLE
+145 IEHLKEKLG

-167 GSNPEYNALKH
+167 GSNAEYNALNH

-189 MDSMMLQRI
+189 MDNIMLQRI

-211 QDTKKELIDAFFKIQ
+211 QDTKKELVDAFFKIQ
-226 KNFSEAFT
+226 ENFSDIFT

-239 DQKQRIYPD
+239 DQKQRIYTD
-248 GKENMANTI
+248 GKENMVNII
-257 PPEWEQPVKKMNYR
+257 PSEWEQPVKRMNYR
-271 CAKRIIKLA
+271 CAKRIVKLA
-280 NTIGIDL
+280 NTIGKDL
-287 DIHAEQT
+287 DIYAEQN
-294 PRDDAGDGLI
+294 PKEDAADGLV
-304 RLFVVQQQEG
+304 RLFIVQQQNE
-314 INKDEVEQ
+314 IDKDDIEQ
-322 MVMKIM
+322 TIM
-328 SDHTADEKWFGKD
+328 DIMCNQTHDAKWSGAD
-341 ADVKVLT
+341 ADVKTLT

-359 FDQFFG
+359 FAQFFG
-365 PLSRVTKYQMTF
+365 PLSKVDKYQMAF
-377 LQGTVSELEFF
+377 LQGKVSELDFF
-388 TKEILPIADSIK
+388 TKEVLPIADSING
-400 EDGRVAL
+400 DGRNAL
-407 EVLKAYSPLL
+407 EILKAYSPLL

-425 YDLYLRCREEAGK
+425 YELYLRCRDDSQK
-438 VANMVIKNHTIREVV
+438 VANIVNGNHSIRDVV
-453 KSIWDSQLLT
+453 KVVCSSQLLP
-463 VPEVVRQASTLVA
+463 VPEVLRQASILSTTDVN
-476 ADITEEMEEDLQA
+476 DEWEEDLQA

-533 DSEARGFMFSY
+533 DSEAKGFMFSY
-544 DKLFGVK
+544 NKLFGVK
-551 ELTETDIRH
+551 ELTEIDKKH
-560 IEAREESS
+560 IEAGEESS

-581 RAKESLAIVMYASD
+581 RAKESLAIVMYTSD
-595 SEKVKSQVMSK
+595 SEKVKNQAISK
-606 GWFSDQEIIL
+606 GWFSEQEIVL
-616 L
+616 LQ

>member
-1 MAIKM
+1 M

-45 LLLKKIRDGIGKDLL
+45 RLLKKIRDSIGKDLL
-60 LQGKNVAVITF
+60 VQGKNVAVITF

-76 DEIINRLDYSPVFHI
+76 DEIVNRLDYSLVFHI
-91 STIHSFVWDV
+91 STIHSFVWDA
-101 IKYYQTDIKRLYCQ
+101 IKYYQADIKHLYCQ
-115 YIQKDIQE
+115 YIQEDIQK

-139 LSNTEK
+139 QLNAEK
-145 INHLEDKLE
+145 IEHLKEKLG

-167 GSNPEYNALKH
+167 GSNAEYNALNH

-189 MDSMMLQRI
+189 MDNIMLQRI

-211 QDTKKELIDAFFKIQ
+211 QDTKKELVDAFFKIQ
-226 KNFSEAFT
+226 ENFSDIFT

-239 DQKQRIYPD
+239 DQKQRIYTD
-248 GKENMANTI
+248 GKENMVNII
-257 PPEWEQPVKKMNYR
+257 PSEWEQPVKRMNYR
-271 CAKRIIKLA
+271 CAKRIVKLA
-280 NTIGIDL
+280 NTIGKDL
-287 DIHAEQT
+287 DIYAEQN
-294 PRDDAGDGLI
+294 PKEDAADGLV
-304 RLFVVQQQEG
+304 RLFIVQQQNE
-314 INKDEVEQ
+314 IDKDDIEQ
-322 MVMKIM
+322 TIM
-328 SDHTADEKWFGKD
+328 DIMCNQTHDAKWSGAD
-341 ADVKVLT
+341 ADVKTLT

-359 FDQFFG
+359 FAQFFG
-365 PLSRVTKYQMTF
+365 PLSKVDKYQMAF
-377 LQGTVSELEFF
+377 LQGKVSELDFF
-388 TKEILPIADSIK
+388 TKEVLPIADSING
-400 EDGRVAL
+400 DGRNAL
-407 EVLKAYSPLL
+407 EILKAYSPLL

-425 YDLYLRCREEAGK
+425 YELYLRCRDDSQK
-438 VANMVIKNHTIREVV
+438 VANIVNGNHSIRDVV
-453 KSIWDSQLLT
+453 KVVCSSQLLP
-463 VPEVVRQASTLVA
+463 VPEVLRQASILSTTDVN
-476 ADITEEMEEDLQA
+476 DEWEEDLQA

-533 DSEARGFMFSY
+533 DSEAKGFMFSY

-551 ELTETDIRH
+551 ELTEIDKKH
-560 IEAREESS
+560 IEAGEESS

-581 RAKESLAIVMYASD
+581 RAKESLAIVMYTSD
-595 SEKVKSQVMSK
+595 SEKVKNQAISK
-606 GWFSDQEIIL
+606 GWFSEQEIVL
-616 L
+616 LQ

>member
-1 MAIKM
+1 M

-45 LLLKKIRDGIGKDLL
+45 LLLKKIRDSIGKDLL
-60 LQGKNVAVITF
+60 VQGKNVAVITF

-76 DEIINRLDYSPVFHI
+76 DEIVNRLDYSLVFHI
-91 STIHSFVWDV
+91 STIHSFVWDA
-101 IKYYQTDIKRLYCQ
+101 IKYYQADIKHLYCQ
-115 YIQKDIQE
+115 YIQEDIQK

-139 LSNTEK
+139 RSNAEK
-145 INHLEDKLE
+145 IEHLKENLG

-167 GSNPEYNALKH
+167 GSNAEYNALNH

-189 MDSMMLQRI
+189 MDNIMLQRI

-211 QDTKKELIDAFFKIQ
+211 QDTKKELVDAFFKIQ
-226 KNFSEAFT
+226 ENFSDIFT

-239 DQKQRIYPD
+239 DQKQRIYTD
-248 GKENMANTI
+248 GKENMVNII
-257 PPEWEQPVKKMNYR
+257 PSEWEQPVKRMNYR
-271 CAKRIIKLA
+271 CAKRIVKLA
-280 NTIGIDL
+280 NTIGKDL
-287 DIHAEQT
+287 DIYAEQN
-294 PRDDAGDGLI
+294 PKEDAADGLV
-304 RLFVVQQQEG
+304 RLFIVQQQNE
-314 INKDEVEQ
+314 IDKDDIEQ
-322 MVMKIM
+322 TIM
-328 SDHTADEKWFGKD
+328 DIMCNQTHDAKWSGAD
-341 ADVKVLT
+341 ADVKTLT
-348 LEHMMAARRLG
+348 IEHMMAARRLG
-359 FDQFFG
+359 FAQFFG
-365 PLSRVTKYQMTF
+365 PLSKVDKYQMAF
-377 LQGTVSELEFF
+377 LQGKVSELDFF
-388 TKEILPIADSIK
+388 TKEVLPIADSING
-400 EDGRVAL
+400 DGRNAL
-407 EVLKAYSPLL
+407 EILKAYSPLL

-425 YDLYLRCREEAGK
+425 YELYLRCRVDSQK
-438 VANMVIKNHTIREVV
+438 VANIVNGNHSIRDVV
-453 KSIWDSQLLT
+453 KVVCSSQLLP
-463 VPEVVRQASTLVA
+463 VPEVLRQASILSTTDVN
-476 ADITEEMEEDLQA
+476 DEWEEDLQA

-533 DSEARGFMFSY
+533 DSEAKGFMFSY

-551 ELTETDIRH
+551 ELTETDKKH
-560 IEAREESS
+560 IEAGEESS

-581 RAKESLAIVMYASD
+581 RAKESLAIVMYTSD
-595 SEKVKSQVMSK
+595 SEKVKNQAISK
-606 GWFSDQEIIL
+606 GWFSEQEIVL
-616 L
+616 LQ

>member
-1 MAIKM
+1 M

-45 LLLKKIRDGIGKDLL
+45 LLLKKIRDSIGKDLL
-60 LQGKNVAVITF
+60 VQGKNVAVITF

-76 DEIINRLDYSPVFHI
+76 DEIVNRLDYSLVFHI
-91 STIHSFVWDV
+91 STIHSFVWDA
-101 IKYYQTDIKRLYCQ
+101 IKYYQADIKHLYCQ
-115 YIQKDIQE
+115 YIQEDIQK

-129 KAKSKTTKTY
+129 KAKSKKTKTY
-139 LSNTEK
+139 QSNAEK
-145 INHLEDKLE
+145 IEHLKEKLG
-154 KAKTIEK
+154 KAKAIEK

-167 GSNPEYNALKH
+167 GSNAEYNALNH

-189 MDSMMLQRI
+189 MDNIMLQRI

-211 QDTKKELIDAFFKIQ
+211 QDTKKELVDAFFKIQ
-226 KNFSEAFT
+226 ENFSDIFT

-239 DQKQRIYPD
+239 DQKQRIYTD
-248 GKENMANTI
+248 GKENMVNII
-257 PPEWEQPVKKMNYR
+257 PSEWEQPVKRMNYR
-271 CAKRIIKLA
+271 CAKRIVKLA
-280 NTIGIDL
+280 NTIGKDL
-287 DIHAEQT
+287 DIYAEQN
-294 PRDDAGDGLI
+294 PKEDAADGLV
-304 RLFVVQQQEG
+304 RLFIVQQQNE
-314 INKDEVEQ
+314 IDKDDIEQ
-322 MVMKIM
+322 TIM
-328 SDHTADEKWFGKD
+328 DIMCNQTHDAKWSGAD
-341 ADVKVLT
+341 ADVKTLT

-359 FDQFFG
+359 FAQFFG
-365 PLSRVTKYQMTF
+365 PLSKVDKYQMAF
-377 LQGTVSELEFF
+377 LQGKVSELDFF
-388 TKEILPIADSIK
+388 TKEVLPIADSING
-400 EDGRVAL
+400 DGRNAL
-407 EVLKAYSPLL
+407 EILKAYSPLL

-425 YDLYLRCREEAGK
+425 YELYLRCRDDSQK
-438 VANMVIKNHTIREVV
+438 VANIVNGNHSIRDVV
-453 KSIWDSQLLT
+453 KVVCNSQLLP
-463 VPEVVRQASTLVA
+463 VPEVLRQASILSTTDVN
-476 ADITEEMEEDLQA
+476 DEWEEDLQA

-533 DSEARGFMFSY
+533 DSEAKGFMFSY

-551 ELTETDIRH
+551 ELTEIDKKH
-560 IEAREESS
+560 IEAGEESS

-581 RAKESLAIVMYASD
+581 RAKESLAIVMYTSD
-595 SEKVKSQVMSK
+595 SEKVKNQTISK
-606 GWFSDQEIIL
+606 GWFSEQEIVL
-616 L
+616 LQ

>member
-1 MAIKM
+1 M

-45 LLLKKIRDGIGKDLL
+45 LLLKKIRDSIGKDLL
-60 LQGKNVAVITF
+60 VQGKNVAVITF

-76 DEIINRLDYSPVFHI
+76 DEIVNRLDYSLVFHI
-91 STIHSFVWDV
+91 STIHSFVWDA
-101 IKYYQTDIKRLYCQ
+101 IKYYQADIKHLYCQ
-115 YIQKDIQE
+115 YIQEDIQK

-139 LSNTEK
+139 QSNAEK
-145 INHLEDKLE
+145 IEHLKEKLG

-167 GSNPEYNALKH
+167 GSNAEYNALNH

-189 MDSMMLQRI
+189 MDNIMLQRI

-211 QDTKKELIDAFFKIQ
+211 QDTKKELVDAFFKIQ
-226 KNFSEAFT
+226 ENFSDIFT

-239 DQKQRIYPD
+239 DQKQRIYTD
-248 GKENMANTI
+248 GKENMVNII
-257 PPEWEQPVKKMNYR
+257 PSEWEQPVKRMNYR
-271 CAKRIIKLA
+271 CAKRIVKLA
-280 NTIGIDL
+280 NTIGKDL
-287 DIHAEQT
+287 DIYAEQN
-294 PRDDAGDGLI
+294 PKEDAADGLV
-304 RLFVVQQQEG
+304 RLFIVQQQNE
-314 INKDEVEQ
+314 IDKDDIEQ
-322 MVMKIM
+322 TIM
-328 SDHTADEKWFGKD
+328 DIMCNQTHDAKWSGAD
-341 ADVKVLT
+341 ADVKTLT

-359 FDQFFG
+359 FAQFFG
-365 PLSRVTKYQMTF
+365 PLSKVDKYQMAF
-377 LQGTVSELEFF
+377 LQGKVSELDFF
-388 TKEILPIADSIK
+388 TKEVLPIADSING
-400 EDGRVAL
+400 DGRNAL
-407 EVLKAYSPLL
+407 EILKAYSPLL

-425 YDLYLRCREEAGK
+425 YELYLRCRDDSQK
-438 VANMVIKNHTIREVV
+438 VANIVNGNHSIRDVV
-453 KSIWDSQLLT
+453 KVVCSSQLLP
-463 VPEVVRQASTLVA
+463 VPEVLRQASILSTTDVN
-476 ADITEEMEEDLQA
+476 DEWEEDVQA

-533 DSEARGFMFSY
+533 DSEAKGFMFSY

-551 ELTETDIRH
+551 ELTEIDKKH
-560 IEAREESS
+560 IEAGEESS

-581 RAKESLAIVMYASD
+581 RAKESLAIVMYTSD
-595 SEKVKSQVMSK
+595 SEKVKNQAISK
-606 GWFSDQEIIL
+606 GWFSEQEIVL
-616 L
+616 LQ

>member
-1 MAIKM
+1 MV
-6 ANNKDLQVDETL
+6 NNMDLQVDETL
-18 EKCILSTP
+18 EKCILSSP

-34 GAGSGKTHSLV
+34 GAGSGKTYSLV
-45 LLLKKIRDGIGKDLL
+45 LLLKKIRNSIIGKDLL

-76 DEIINRLDYSPVFHI
+76 DEIVNRLDYSPVFHI

-101 IKYYQTDIKRLYCQ
+101 IKYYQTDIKHLYCQ
-115 YIQKDIQE
+115 YIQEDIRV
-123 LYEKQE
+123 LYEKLE

-139 LSNTEK
+139 LSN
-145 INHLEDKLE
+145 
-154 KAKTIEK
+154 A
-161 FVYNPN
+161 
-167 GSNPEYNALKH
+167 
-178 AEVIK
+178 
-183 ISAQMI
+183 
-189 MDSMMLQRI
+189 
-198 IAQRYPILLIDES
+198 ES
-211 QDTKKELIDAFFKIQ
+211 QDIKKELVDAFFKIQ
-226 KNFSEAFT
+226 ENFANIFT

-239 DQKQRIYPD
+239 DQKQRIYAD
-248 GKENMANTI
+248 GKDNMVNVI
-257 PPEWEQPVKKMNYR
+257 PSDWEQPEKKMNYR

-280 NTIGIDL
+280 NTIGKDL

-294 PRDDAGDGLI
+294 PREDADAGLI
-304 RLFVVQQQEG
+304 RLFIVQQHEG

-322 MVMKIM
+322 TVMKIM

-341 ADVKVLT
+341 ADVKILT

-377 LQGTVSELEFF
+377 LQGTVYELEFF

-400 EDGRVAL
+400 EDGRGAL

-425 YDLYLRCREEAGK
+425 YELYLRCREEAGK
-438 VANMVIKNHTIREVV
+438 VANMVNKNHTIREVV
-453 KSIWDSQLLT
+453 KSIWNSQLLT
-463 VPEVVRQASTLVA
+463 VLEVIRQASTLVA

-560 IEAREESS
+560 IEAGKESS

-581 RAKESLAIVMYASD
+581 RAKESLAIVMYTSD
-595 SEKVKSQVMSK
+595 SEKVKNQAINK
-606 GWFSDQEIIL
+606 GWFSEQEIIPL
-616 L
+616 KKNE

>member
-1 MAIKM
+1 M

-45 LLLKKIRDGIGKDLL
+45 LLLKKIRDSIGKDLL
-60 LQGKNVAVITF
+60 VQGKNVAVITF

-76 DEIINRLDYSPVFHI
+76 DEIVNRLDYSLVFHI
-91 STIHSFVWDV
+91 STIHSFVWDA
-101 IKYYQTDIKRLYCQ
+101 IKYYQADIKHLYCQ
-115 YIQKDIQE
+115 YIQEDIQK

-139 LSNTEK
+139 QSNAEK
-145 INHLEDKLE
+145 IEHLKEKLG

-167 GSNPEYNALKH
+167 GSNAEYNALNH

-189 MDSMMLQRI
+189 MDNIMLQRI

-211 QDTKKELIDAFFKIQ
+211 QDTKKELVDAFFKIQ
-226 KNFSEAFT
+226 ENFSDIFT

-239 DQKQRIYPD
+239 DQKQRIYTD
-248 GKENMANTI
+248 GKENMVNII
-257 PPEWEQPVKKMNYR
+257 PSEWEQPVKRMNYR
-271 CAKRIIKLA
+271 CAKRIVKLA
-280 NTIGIDL
+280 NTIGKDL
-287 DIHAEQT
+287 DIYAEQN
-294 PRDDAGDGLI
+294 PKEDAADGLV
-304 RLFVVQQQEG
+304 RLFIVQQQNE
-314 INKDEVEQ
+314 IDKDDIEQ
-322 MVMKIM
+322 TIM
-328 SDHTADEKWFGKD
+328 DIMCNQTHDAKWSGAD
-341 ADVKVLT
+341 ADVKTLT

-359 FDQFFG
+359 FAQFFG
-365 PLSRVTKYQMTF
+365 PLSKVDKYQMAF
-377 LQGTVSELEFF
+377 LQGKVSELDFF
-388 TKEILPIADSIK
+388 TKEVLPIADSING
-400 EDGRVAL
+400 DGRNAL
-407 EVLKAYSPLL
+407 EILKAYSPLL

-425 YDLYLRCREEAGK
+425 YELYLRCRDDSQK
-438 VANMVIKNHTIREVV
+438 VANIVNGNHSIRDVV
-453 KSIWDSQLLT
+453 KVVCSSQLLP
-463 VPEVVRQASTLVA
+463 VPEVLRQASILSTTDVN
-476 ADITEEMEEDLQA
+476 DEWEEDLQA

-533 DSEARGFMFSY
+533 DSEAKGFMFSY

-551 ELTETDIRH
+551 ELTKTDKMH
-560 IEAREESS
+560 IEAGEESS

-581 RAKESLAIVMYASD
+581 RAKESLAIVMYTSD
-595 SEKVKSQVMSK
+595 SEKVKNQAINK
-606 GWFSDQEIIL
+606 GWFSEQEIL
-616 L
+616 LLP

>member
-1 MAIKM
+1 MV
-6 ANNKDLQVDETL
+6 NNMDLQVDETL
-18 EKCILSTP
+18 EKCILSSP

-34 GAGSGKTHSLV
+34 GAGSGKTYSLV
-45 LLLKKIRDGIGKDLL
+45 LLLKKIRNSIGKDLL

-76 DEIINRLDYSPVFHI
+76 DEIVNRLDYSPVFHI

-115 YIQKDIQE
+115 YIQEDIRV
-123 LYEKQE
+123 LYEKLE

-139 LSNTEK
+139 LSNAEK
-145 INHLEDKLE
+145 IEQLKEQLE

-189 MDSMMLQRI
+189 LDSMMLQRI
-198 IAQRYPILLIDES
+198 IAQRYPIILIDES
-211 QDTKKELIDAFFKIQ
+211 QDTKKELVDAFFKIQ
-226 KNFSEAFT
+226 ENFSEEFT

-239 DQKQRIYPD
+239 DQKQRIYTD
-248 GKENMANTI
+248 GKENMANFI
-257 PPEWEQPVKKMNYR
+257 PVEWEQPVKKMNYR

-294 PRDDAGDGLI
+294 PREDASDGLI

-322 MVMKIM
+322 TVMKIM

-341 ADVKVLT
+341 SDVKILT

-359 FDQFFG
+359 FDLFFG

-407 EVLKAYSPLL
+407 EVLKAFSPLL

-425 YDLYLRCREEAGK
+425 YDFYLRCREEAVK
-438 VANMVIKNHTIREVV
+438 VATMVNKNQTIREVV
-453 KSIWDSQLLT
+453 KSICNSQLLT
-463 VPEVVRQASTLVA
+463 VPEVIRQASSLVA

-511 TRFDT
+511 TCFDT

-523 EFDRVMVIID
+523 EFDRVMVIVD
-533 DSEARGFMFSY
+533 DSEAKGFMFSY

-551 ELTETDIRH
+551 ELTKTDKMH
-560 IEAREESS
+560 IEAGEESS

-581 RAKESLAIVMYASD
+581 RAKESLAIVMYTSD
-595 SEKVKSQVMSK
+595 SEKVKNQAINK
-606 GWFSDQEIIL
+606 GWFSEQEIL
-616 L
+616 LLP

>member
-1 MAIKM
+1 M

-45 LLLKKIRDGIGKDLL
+45 LLLKKIRDSIGKDLL
-60 LQGKNVAVITF
+60 VQGKNVAVITF

-76 DEIINRLDYSPVFHI
+76 DEIVNRLDYSLVFHI
-91 STIHSFVWDV
+91 STIHSFVWDA
-101 IKYYQTDIKRLYCQ
+101 IKYYQADIKHLYCQ
-115 YIQKDIQE
+115 YIQEDIQK

-129 KAKSKTTKTY
+129 KAKSKKTKTY
-139 LSNTEK
+139 QSNAEK
-145 INHLEDKLE
+145 IEHLKEKLG
-154 KAKTIEK
+154 KAKAIEK

-167 GSNPEYNALKH
+167 GSNAEYNALNH

-189 MDSMMLQRI
+189 MDNIMLQRI

-211 QDTKKELIDAFFKIQ
+211 QDTKKELVDAFFKIQ
-226 KNFSEAFT
+226 ENFSDIFT

-239 DQKQRIYPD
+239 DQKQRIYTD
-248 GKENMANTI
+248 GKENMVNII
-257 PPEWEQPVKKMNYR
+257 PSEWEQPVKRMNYR
-271 CAKRIIKLA
+271 CAKRIVKLA
-280 NTIGIDL
+280 NTIGKDL
-287 DIHAEQT
+287 DIYAEQN
-294 PRDDAGDGLI
+294 PKEDAADGLV
-304 RLFVVQQQEG
+304 RLFIVQQQNE
-314 INKDEVEQ
+314 IDKDDIEQ
-322 MVMKIM
+322 TIM
-328 SDHTADEKWFGKD
+328 DIMCNQTHDAKWSGAD
-341 ADVKVLT
+341 ADVKTLT

-359 FDQFFG
+359 FAQFFG
-365 PLSRVTKYQMTF
+365 PLSKVDKYQMVF
-377 LQGTVSELEFF
+377 LQGKVSELDFF
-388 TKEILPIADSIK
+388 TKEVLPIADSING
-400 EDGRVAL
+400 DGRNAL
-407 EVLKAYSPLL
+407 EILKAYSPLL

-425 YDLYLRCREEAGK
+425 YELYLRCRDDSQK
-438 VANMVIKNHTIREVV
+438 VANIVNGNHSIRDVV
-453 KSIWDSQLLT
+453 KVVCNSQLLP
-463 VPEVVRQASTLVA
+463 VPEVLRQASILSTTDVN
-476 ADITEEMEEDLQA
+476 DEWEEDLQA

-533 DSEARGFMFSY
+533 DSEAKGFMFSY

-551 ELTETDIRH
+551 ELTEIDKKH
-560 IEAREESS
+560 IEAGEESS

-581 RAKESLAIVMYASD
+581 RAKESLAIVMYTSD
-595 SEKVKSQVMSK
+595 SEKVKNQAISK
-606 GWFSDQEIIL
+606 GWFSEQEIVL
-616 L
+616 LQ